1 MASAEDQG
9 IAYKALSAGDPAPR
23 FHQRSPSNENYV
35 FDAAAGRYLVL
46 CFYMSGALPA
56 AQEALR
62 HVEVNRAL
70 FDDENIALFGV
81 TVDPADE
88 AQKRVANNLPGIRH
102 FWDFDHRIS
111 RLYGAL
117 PANPEGP
124 NATRARLLW
133 VVIDPTLRILRI
145 EPLGPE
151 GNARLFDYLK
161 SLPPPH
167 RFAGMELQAP
177 ILVLPHVFE
186 PEFCRQLI
194 GLYDAGGGEESG
206 FMRDVGGK
214 TVGISDAGHKR
225 RRDYVIED
233 PAVMRETQTRIYR
246 RIRPEI
252 ARIYSFEA
260 TRMERYIVGCYTA
273 EDGGHFRA
281 HRDNTTRGTAHRR
294 FAVSI
299 NLNQEFE
306 GGEVSFPEYSPRGFK
321 PPVGGAVIFPCALLH
336 AVSRVTSGRRY
347 AFLPF
352 LYDDAAAKIREANSQ
367 YLENGTYKADQEA
380 EARAVSFSQIA

>member
-1 MASAEDQG
+1 MASAEDLG
-9 IAYKALSAGDPAPR
+9 AKEPGGAYKALSAGDPAPR
-23 FHQRSPSNENYV
+23 FRQRSPSNDNYA
-35 FDAAAGRYLVL
+35 FDSAAGRYLVL
-46 CFYMSGALPA
+46 CFYMSGAHPA

-62 HVEVNRAL
+62 QVEANRAL
-70 FDDENIALFGV
+70 FDDENIAFFGV
-81 TVDPADE
+81 SADPQDE
-88 AQKRVANNLPGIRH
+88 ALKRVGNNLPGIRH
-102 FWDFDHRIS
+102 FWDFDQRVS

-117 PANPEGP
+117 PADSEGP

-133 VVIDPTLRILRI
+133 FVIDPTMRILRV
-145 EPLGPE
+145 EPFAPE
-151 GNARLFDYLK
+151 GNPRLFEYLR

-177 ILVLPHVFE
+177 ILVLPNVFE

-194 GLYDAGGGEESG
+194 ALYDADGGEESG

-214 TVGISDAGHKR
+214 TVAVADAEHKR
-225 RRDYVIED
+225 RRDYIIED
-233 PAVMRETQTRIYR
+233 PAVMRETQVRIHR

-273 EDGGHFRA
+273 EDGGHFRP
-281 HRDNTTRGTAHRR
+281 HRDNTTKGTAHRR

-299 NLNQEFE
+299 NLNREFE
-306 GGEVSFPEYSPRGFK
+306 GGEVSFPEYSLRGFK

-352 LYDDAAAKIREANSQ
+352 LYDDAAAKVREANSQ
-367 YLENGTYKADQEA
+367 YLENSTYKADQG
-380 EARAVSFSQIA
+380 